1 MTVRSLDLLDLPL
14 LPRFRRD
21 LVVLDS
27 ARMLTHGSP
36 LGARTLLSSL
46 DPHRLL
52 HTALCSEEGLA
63 LMGQVLLDEDESSAR
78 LTFLSPAERI
88 NGMVLPLLDHLTA
101 QAGEWGALYLLA
113 EVDEDQPAFRALR
126 QAGFAMYAGQ
136 RVWKLPAAGPA
147 FSSADPWQPVDD
159 LDWSGVQ
166 SLHAQIVP
174 ALLQPV
180 DALPKRGSGL
190 VCRMDGTPQAYMG
203 VKRAAKGIWLQPLVP
218 PDSACPA
225 ERLAGL
231 ANLSAGGT
239 QLPIYLCVR
248 SYQAW
253 LESALSEL
261 GAEPGPQQ
269 AVMVKRLTRTVREAQ
284 LVRAPEKNLAKAKP
298 AAPMARVESGSSNKI
313 R

>member
-21 LVVLDS
+21 LVVLDN
-27 ARMLTHGSP
+27 ARMLSHGSP
-36 LGARTLLSSL
+36 LGVRMLLSSL
-46 DPHRLL
+46 DPHRLV
-52 HTALCSEEGLA
+52 HTAICTEDGVA
-63 LMGQVLLDEDESSAR
+63 LMGQVFLDEEDSSAR

-88 NGMVLPLLDHLTA
+88 NGMALPLLEALAT
-101 QAGEWGALYLLA
+101 QAGEWGAPYLLA
-113 EVDEDQPAFRALR
+113 EVDENQPAFRALR

-147 FSSADPWQPVDD
+147 AGADPWQPADD
-159 LDWSGVQ
+159 LDWNNVQ

-180 DALPKRGSGL
+180 DALPKRSTGL
-190 VCRMDGTPQAYMG
+190 VCRVDGNVQAYMG
-203 VKRAAKGIWLQPLVP
+203 IKRGGKGIWLQPLVP

-231 ANLSAGGT
+231 VRRVAGT
-239 QLPIYLCVR
+239 SPSPVYLCVR

-253 LESALSEL
+253 LEAGLSEL

-269 AVMVKRLTRTVREAQ
+269 AVMVKRLARTVKDAQ
-284 LVRAPEKNLAKAKP
+284 MVRAAEKNLAKAKP
-298 AAPMARVESGSSNKI
+298 AAPMARSSTK